1 MRTTMFKLPRLS
13 LSKTRKR
20 SGGEFLVLDLGS
32 HSVKALFCTVVSSS
46 QVSITRSLEVETPPG
61 SIVYGRIREPEVLRE
76 KLRGALDGVAL
87 PVVVG
92 ISGEAI
98 FGFSTV
104 GRSNRAR
111 PEKPLGEKEL
121 AAAVKRIEESAFV
134 DAVSRAAAVD
144 GNPEVELE
152 LVNAALTSAKA
163 DGYFIADP
171 SGYKGQ
177 VVEMSYYTAFARS
190 EDLVQIQ
197 KLFASLDLE
206 ILAVSGVLHPLTKVL
221 TPEKL
226 SGFNALLVDIGGQTT
241 EVAIIFGG
249 GIVGTKT
256 LDIGGYHLSLF
267 MAQSMGIS
275 LEAAEQKKLA
285 YSQGALSEEEGS
297 QVRDLLRKPVS
308 WWISGLQTAL
318 SEFEG
323 VKTFPDRFLL
333 GGGGAALLDLQSRVS
348 QHLWGRYLPFR
359 SEPRPEVLNVSQ
371 LGLVQELPPEL
382 AGPGWVPTVSLATCG
397 LEILGEKH

>member
-1 MRTTMFKLPRLS
+1 MFKLPRPSFLK
-13 LSKTRKR
+13 KTKR
-20 SGGEFLVLDLGS
+20 HDGEFLVLDLGS
-32 HSVKALFCTVVSSS
+32 HSVKALFCSVASPS
-46 QVSITRSLEVETPPG
+46 QVLITKSLKIETPPG
-61 SIVYGRIREPEVLRE
+61 SIVYGRIREPEALRDKLRE
-76 KLRGALDGVAL
+76 TFEGVKL

-121 AAAVKRIEESAFV
+121 ANTVKKIEESAFV

-171 SGYKGQ
+171 SGYKGRT
-177 VVEMSYYTAFARS
+177 VELSYYTAFARS
-190 EDLVQIQ
+190 EDLAQVQKI
-197 KLFASLDLE
+197 FTSLGLE
-206 ILAVSGVLHPLTKVL
+206 VLAVSGILHPSVKALA
-221 TPEKL
+221 PEKL

-241 EVAIIFGG
+241 EVAVIFGG

-256 LDIGGYHLSLF
+256 LDIGGDHFSLF
-267 MAQSMGIS
+267 IARSLGIS
-275 LEAAEQKKLA
+275 VEVAEQKKLA
-285 YSQGALSEEEGS
+285 YSQGALSEEEAS

-308 WWISGLQTAL
+308 WWISGLQTTL

-323 VKTFPDRFLL
+323 VKTFPSRFLL
-333 GGGGAALLDLQSRVS
+333 AGGGATLLDLQERVS

-359 SEPRPEVLNVSQ
+359 SEPRPEVLDISR
-371 LGLVQELPPEL
+371 LGLVQELSPEL
-382 AGPGWVPTVSLATCG
+382 TGPDWVPTVSLAICG
-397 LEILGEKH
+397 LEILGGEH